1 MTLAYL
7 RSLGQFA
14 WKVLQRFEQDR
25 CDRVAGSLSFTT
37 LLAIVPLTAVTIA
50 VLSWFPVFSTW
61 MGVIQDFIYSNFVPA
76 AGEVVQKYLTQFA
89 GKAGRL
95 TVIGLLLLAVTAL
108 MLMATIEQAFNDIWR
123 VTDKRRFA
131 HRFLSYVA
139 LLTLGPIFVAASLT
153 LTSKLFALSFFAS
166 AELTRLHG
174 VLEDVLPLAFEFG
187 ALLLLY
193 TIVPNA
199 PVRWRNALAGAVL
212 AALLLEVAKHLFA
225 AAMKYFTSY
234 QILYGAIAAL
244 PVFLIWIY
252 ISWMIVLL
260 GAITTATLNGPH
272 EPGRRARGLRRKRL

>member
-1 MTLAYL
+1 MMLAFL
-7 RSLGQFA
+7 RSLGQFS

-25 CDRVAGSLSFTT
+25 CGRVAGSLSFTT
-37 LLAIVPLTAVTIA
+37 LLAVLPLTAVTIA
-50 VLSWFPVFSTW
+50 VLSWFPVFSIW
-61 MGVIQDFIYSNFVPA
+61 MSVIQDFVYSNFVPA
-76 AGEVVQKYLTQFA
+76 AGAAVQKYLTEFA
-89 GKAGRL
+89 GDAGRL
-95 TVIGLLLLAVTAL
+95 TVIGLSLLVVTSL

-123 VTDKRRFA
+123 VPDQRHYS

-166 AELTRLHG
+166 AELIRFHG
-174 VLEDVLPLAFEFG
+174 VLADVLPLAFEFG
-187 ALLLLY
+187 AVLLLY

-199 PVRWRNALAGAVL
+199 PVPWRNALVGAAF
-212 AALLLEVAKHLFA
+212 AALLLEAAKHLFA

-260 GAITTATLNGPH
+260 GAITTATLDTPRK
-272 EPGRRARGLRRKRL
+272 PGGRVRSVRRKRA